1 MAIEIQKQAGSSPE
15 TPCTFRVELSA
26 EGSLTTFELPLY
38 LVFVIDATSTM
49 GTQDVNNNTETR
61 FQVAVQAIHGF
72 LDIIFSEEYAAVEKH
87 IAVVSFGNGARVHV
101 TPADAE
107 GRFSGLI
114 NPAPSTV
121 PAGGGAPVQDHYIGA
136 NSYDPVQAAT
146 ALANFRSVADKTAF
160 FYQNEEEI
168 ETMINNISLYSNTN
182 IESGFL
188 LAGELLEEIPVGAH
202 KLIILMTDGESAA
215 SSTFY
220 AYYNEADIPNRI
232 SAATLVQ
239 EGGALFADYNG
250 IRAQVTLEDL
260 TREGIDPSSF
270 DPATFT
276 PLQTVSLKLR
286 ALARSEAFFTVATQ
300 SLTINPFA
308 GEWHNFDGR
317 NLDNVTRVPAT
328 PNLLDGI
335 TLNGYYWSNGRIG
348 FAANYYYYQRSPFFA
363 RVGGIW
369 QYSQSDSG
377 VPLQPVYED
386 VFFRQ
391 SLVGHELGTVT
402 FDNSETELMIFA
414 TDEKIPQ
421 TRLIDYYE
429 RTSRNI
435 FGSNEAKR
443 FMIAA
448 SEDIRANGIRID
460 TIGIGHSVLLPEYL
474 NETASSGQA
483 FFVPLEITNAQDA
496 LRDQM
501 LAVTN
506 AELGFFSNVM
516 IADTIPRRSGTA
528 SALQNDGTF
537 TLDLNSLQVAFV
549 HTPESPVVFQPVDLN
564 SGRVSVTQE
573 ADRYIVVLHAGDL
586 WAPEEAVLQEGRF
599 FRAVIAYDL
608 TPNPGVISRSGENVP
623 DIPVNIDAFVR
634 WTETDVER
642 TFPYPPALVFVP
654 AFCSPAPPPPP
665 APEPPAPEPPGPP
678 APEPPAPV
686 PPAPEPPVV
695 DIFVDPED
703 VFPGEETAVAINITN
718 IADVAIVERLRVLLP
733 AGFQFIPES
742 LVNRNRPIL
751 AKTLDEINL
760 GVNGPG
766 EVDTVRFRL
775 VAPVENQFRRHKLFA
790 TVFTVLGDVTASAEI
805 RIEEVSE

>member
-1 MAIEIQKQAGSSPE
+1 MALIISKSADSSPQA
-15 TPCTFRVELSA
+15 PCTFRVELTA
-26 EGSLTTFELPLY
+26 EGSLTTFDLPLY

-72 LDIIFSEEYAAVEKH
+72 LDIIFSEEYASVEKH

-101 TPADAE
+101 TQTDAE
-107 GRFSGLI
+107 GRFSGLV
-114 NPAPSTV
+114 NPAPLTV

-136 NSYDPVQAAT
+136 NSYDPAQAVT

-160 FYQNEEEI
+160 FYENEEEI
-168 ETMINNISLYSNTN
+168 ETMINNISRYSNTN

-188 LAGELLEEIPVGAH
+188 LAGELLEDIPVEAH

-232 SAATLVQ
+232 NAAILLQ
-239 EGGALFADYNG
+239 EGNQLFANYNG
-250 IRAQVTLEDL
+250 IRAQVTNEDL
-260 TREGIDPSSF
+260 IREGIDPSSF
-270 DPATFT
+270 DPAAFI

-286 ALARSEAFFTVATQ
+286 ALARSEAFFAAATQ

-317 NLDNVTRVPAT
+317 NSDNATRMPAV
-328 PNLLDGI
+328 PNLLDDI

-348 FAANYYYYQRSPFFA
+348 FAANYYYYQHSPFFA
-363 RVGGIW
+363 KVGGIW
-369 QYSQSDSG
+369 QYSQSDTG
-377 VPLQPVYED
+377 FPLQPVYED
-386 VFFRQ
+386 AFFRQ
-391 SLVGHELGTVT
+391 SLIGRELETVT
-402 FDNSETELMIFA
+402 FDNSETELMVFA

-448 SEDIRANGIRID
+448 SEAIRANGIRID

-483 FFVPLEITNAQDA
+483 FFVPLEIAHAQDA

-506 AELGFFSNVM
+506 AELGFFGNVV
-516 IADTIPRRSGTA
+516 ITDIVPRRS
-528 SALQNDGTF
+528 SAVSPLQNDGTF
-537 TLDLNSLQVAFV
+537 TLDTNSLQVAFV
-549 HTPESPVVFQPVDLN
+549 QTPESPVLFQAADLN
-564 SGRVSVTQE
+564 SGFVSVTE
-573 ADRYIVVLHAGDL
+573 EGDRYIIVLRAGNL

-599 FRAVIAYDL
+599 FRAAVAFDL
-608 TPNPGVISRSGENVP
+608 TPNPGVISHSGENLP
-623 DIPVNIDAFVR
+623 DIAVNIEASAS
-634 WTETDVER
+634 WTEAGVER
-642 TFPYPPALVFVP
+642 ILPYSPALVFVP
-654 AFCSPAPPPPP
+654 AFCTPPPPL
-665 APEPPAPEPPGPP
+665 
-678 APEPPAPV
+678 
-686 PPAPEPPVV
+686 V
-695 DIFVDPED
+695 DIVLDPPD
-703 VFPGEETAVAINITN
+703 AFPGGEITITIAVQNVAN
-718 IADVAIVERLRVLLP
+718 IAIVKQLHIDLP
-733 AGFQFIPES
+733 AGFQFIPRS
-742 LVNRNRPIL
+742 LVVRNQPYL
-751 AKTLDEINL
+751 AETLDHINL
-760 GVNGPG
+760 GINQPG
-766 EVDTVRFRL
+766 EVDTIRFRL
-775 VAPVENQFRRHKLFA
+775 AAPLVPLSEQNTLRAIVRTDLGEVKVSVDIPVE
-790 TVFTVLGDVTASAEI
+790 
-805 RIEEVSE
+805 EEEE

>member
-1 MAIEIQKQAGSSPE
+1 MALIISKSADSSPQA
-15 TPCTFRVELSA
+15 PCTFRVELTA
-26 EGSLTTFELPLY
+26 EGSLTTFDLPLY

-72 LDIIFSEEYAAVEKH
+72 LDIIFSEEYASVEKH

-101 TPADAE
+101 TQTDAE
-107 GRFSGLI
+107 GRFSGLV
-114 NPAPSTV
+114 NPAPLTV

-136 NSYDPVQAAT
+136 NSYDPAQAVT

-160 FYQNEEEI
+160 FYENEEEI
-168 ETMINNISLYSNTN
+168 ETMINNISRYSNTN

-188 LAGELLEEIPVGAH
+188 LAGELLEDIPVEAH

-232 SAATLVQ
+232 NAAILLQ
-239 EGGALFADYNG
+239 EGNQLFANYNG
-250 IRAQVTLEDL
+250 IRAQVTNEDL
-260 TREGIDPSSF
+260 IREGLDPSSF
-270 DPATFT
+270 DPAAFT

-286 ALARSEAFFTVATQ
+286 ALARSEAFFAAATQ
-300 SLTINPFA
+300 SLAINPFA

-317 NLDNVTRVPAT
+317 NSDNATRVPAV
-328 PNLLDGI
+328 PNLLDDI

-348 FAANYYYYQRSPFFA
+348 FAANYYYYQHSPFFA
-363 RVGGIW
+363 KVGGIW
-369 QYSQSDSG
+369 QYSQSDTG

-386 VFFRQ
+386 AFFRQ
-391 SLVGHELGTVT
+391 SLIGRELETVT
-402 FDNSETELMIFA
+402 FDNSETELMVFA

-448 SEDIRANGIRID
+448 SEAIRANGIRID

-483 FFVPLEITNAQDA
+483 FFVPLEIAHAQDA

-506 AELGFFSNVM
+506 AELGFFGNVV
-516 IADTIPRRSGTA
+516 ITDIVPRRS
-528 SALQNDGTF
+528 SAVSPLQNDGTF
-537 TLDLNSLQVAFV
+537 TLDTNSLQVAFV
-549 HTPESPVVFQPVDLN
+549 RTPESPILFQPADLN
-564 SGRVSVTQE
+564 SGFVSVTE
-573 ADRYIVVLHAGDL
+573 EGDRYIIVLRVGNL

-599 FRAVIAYDL
+599 FRAAVAFDL
-608 TPNPGVISRSGENVP
+608 TPNPGVISHSGENLP
-623 DIPVNIDAFVR
+623 DIPVNIEASAS
-634 WTETDVER
+634 WTEAGVER
-642 TFPYPPALVFVP
+642 ILPYSPALVFVP
-654 AFCSPAPPPPP
+654 TFCTPPPPL
-665 APEPPAPEPPGPP
+665 
-678 APEPPAPV
+678 
-686 PPAPEPPVV
+686 V
-695 DIFVDPED
+695 DIVLDPPD
-703 VFPGEETAVAINITN
+703 AFPGGEITITIAVQNVAN
-718 IADVAIVERLRVLLP
+718 IAIVKQLHIDLP
-733 AGFQFIPES
+733 AGFRFIPRS
-742 LVNRNRPIL
+742 LVVRNQPYL
-751 AKTLDEINL
+751 AETLDHINL
-760 GVNGPG
+760 GINQPG
-766 EVDTVRFRL
+766 EVDTIRFRL
-775 VAPVENQFRRHKLFA
+775 VAPLVPLSEQNTLRAIVRTDLGEVKVSVDIPVE
-790 TVFTVLGDVTASAEI
+790 
-805 RIEEVSE
+805 EEEE